1 MNKSITINLSGMIF
15 HIDEQAYTVLDKY
28 LKSIEMSL
36 EPDDDK
42 KEILQDVELRISEL
56 FNDAITGG
64 NQVVTL
70 NMVEHVI
77 EVLGEPD
84 AFSSDMQDSSTGENN
99 AHYREQPRKL
109 YRDTDHRIAGG
120 VCSGL
125 GAYFSVDPLL
135 FRILFVVFT
144 FMFFSGSIIYLIL
157 WLVIPEAR
165 TTAEKLEMK
174 GKPVTFENIK
184 RSVKEEF
191 EDVKRKFNK
200 W

>member
-1 MNKSITINLSGMIF
+1 MIF